1 MNTFYE
7 CMYQNHF
14 NPFLFSVVHTGNREF
29 SCPHCTQRFGRKVE
43 MSENLK
49 ILHTNKIMVIIVLLI
64 HSLIYYD
71 YGDKELKVQ

>member
-1 MNTFYE
+1 MNACTKIILTY
-7 CMYQNHF
+7 
-14 NPFLFSVVHTGNREF
+14 FLFSVVHTGNREF

-49 ILHTNKIMVIIVLLI
+49 MLHTNKIMDIKVLSI

-71 YGDKELKVQ
+71 YGDKDLKIQ